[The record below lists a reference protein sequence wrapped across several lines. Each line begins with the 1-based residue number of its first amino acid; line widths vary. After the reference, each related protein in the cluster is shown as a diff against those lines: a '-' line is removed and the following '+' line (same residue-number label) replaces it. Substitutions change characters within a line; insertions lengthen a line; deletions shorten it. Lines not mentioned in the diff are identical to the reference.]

1 MKKPLNFLV
10 APDKFRGS
18 LSASQASHAIKMGI
32 LTAQPDAVV
41 TEFSLTDGGDSF
53 VDTIAKVKKGSK
65 VIRLKTIDP
74 TGQTLTAKCAL
85 LDDETALVGLT
96 EASGINLISES
107 DRNPATLTNIGSG
120 NILAKLVERGYKNI
134 IVGVGGS
141 ATNDGG
147 IGLLIPL
154 GFKFLDADGKDI
166 EPNGRGLAKLAKIV
180 PPENPIPANFT
191 VATDVATPLLGEQGA
206 ALQFARQKGAS
217 DAEVA
222 ELEAN
227 MKILTQV
234 SQKCLGYSRH
244 DAEGSGSAGGCGY
257 GLINFLGAK
266 RVSGFELFA
275 KYADLDKYIKG
286 CSVLITGEGKFDK
299 TDAQGKGPYL
309 LAKMAEK
316 YKNPVWV
323 LCGCC
328 ELSDDDLSKMG
339 FTNIKIGEI
348 VKIAPNAIEANNRA
362 AKFLSALARDFAANI
377 KH

>member
-1 MKKPLNFLV
+1 MKKSLNFLV

-18 LSASQASHAIKMGI
+18 LSAAQASHAIKMGI
-32 LTAQPDAVV
+32 LSALPDASV

-53 VDTIAKVKKGSK
+53 VDTVAKVKEGAK

-85 LDDETALVGLT
+85 LDDDTALVGLT
-96 EASGINLISES
+96 EASGINLISEA

-120 NILAKLVERGYKNI
+120 NILAKLVERGYKTI

-154 GFKFLDADGKDI
+154 GFQFLDDKGRPI
-166 EPNGRGLAKLAKIV
+166 EPNGRGLAKLAEII
-180 PPENPIPANFT
+180 PPEKPLPAKF
-191 VATDVATPLLGEQGA
+191 VAATDVATPLLGEHGA
-206 ALQFARQKGAS
+206 ALQFSRQKGAT
-217 DAEVA
+217 DEEAR

-227 MKILTQV
+227 MKRLTEV
-234 SQKCLGYSRH
+234 SQKCLGKSLH
-244 DAEGSGSAGGCGY
+244 DAPGSGSAGGCGY
-257 GLINFLGAK
+257 GLINFLGAR

-275 KYADLDKYIKG
+275 KYADLDRHVKA
-286 CSVLITGEGKFDK
+286 CSVLVTGEGKFDK

-316 YKNPVWV
+316 HKKPIWV
-323 LCGCC
+323 LCGAADISEQ
-328 ELSDDDLSKMG
+328 ELAEMKFS
-339 FTNIKIGEI
+339 NIKIGQI
-348 VKIAPNAIEANNRA
+348 ANIAPNIIEANNRA
-362 AKFLSALARDFAANI
+362 AKFLSAIAREFALELA
-377 KH
+377 

>member
-1 MKKPLNFLV
+1 MKKSLNFLV

-18 LSASQASHAIKMGI
+18 LSAAQASHAIKMGI
-32 LTAQPDAVV
+32 LSALPDASV

-53 VDTIAKVKKGSK
+53 VDTVAKVKEGAK

-85 LDDETALVGLT
+85 LDDDTALVGLT
-96 EASGINLISES
+96 EASGINLISEA

-120 NILAKLVERGYKNI
+120 NILAKLVERGYKTI

-154 GFKFLDADGKDI
+154 GFQFLDDKGQPI
-166 EPNGRGLAKLAKIV
+166 EPNGRGLAKLAEII
-180 PPENPIPANFT
+180 PPEKPLPAKF
-191 VATDVATPLLGEQGA
+191 VAATDVATPLLGEHGA
-206 ALQFARQKGAS
+206 ALQFSRQKGAT
-217 DAEVA
+217 DEEAR

-227 MKILTQV
+227 MKRLTEV
-234 SQKCLGYSRH
+234 SQKCLGKSLH
-244 DAEGSGSAGGCGY
+244 DAPGSGSAGGCGY
-257 GLINFLGAK
+257 GLINFLGAR

-275 KYADLDKYIKG
+275 KYADLDRHVKA
-286 CSVLITGEGKFDK
+286 CSVLVTGEGKFDR

-316 YKNPVWV
+316 HKKPIWV
-323 LCGCC
+323 LCGAADISEQ
-328 ELSDDDLSKMG
+328 ELAEMKFS
-339 FTNIKIGEI
+339 NIKIGQI
-348 VKIAPNAIEANNRA
+348 ANIAPNIIEANNRA
-362 AKFLSALARDFAANI
+362 AKFLSAIAREFALELA
-377 KH
+377 

>member
-1 MKKPLNFLV
+1 MKKSLNFLV

-18 LSASQASHAIKMGI
+18 LSAAQASHAIKMGI
-32 LTAQPDAVV
+32 LSALPDASV

-53 VDTIAKVKKGSK
+53 VDTVAKVKEGAK

-85 LDDETALVGLT
+85 LDDDTALVGLT
-96 EASGINLISES
+96 EASGINLISGA

-120 NILAKLVERGYKNI
+120 NILAKLVERGYKTI

-154 GFKFLDADGKDI
+154 GFQFLDDKGQPI
-166 EPNGRGLAKLAKIV
+166 EPNGRGLAKLAEII
-180 PPENPIPANFT
+180 PPEKPLPAKF
-191 VATDVATPLLGEQGA
+191 VAATDVATPLLGEHGA
-206 ALQFARQKGAS
+206 ALQFSRQKGAT
-217 DAEVA
+217 DEEAR

-227 MKILTQV
+227 MKRLTEV
-234 SQKCLGYSRH
+234 SQKCLGKSLH
-244 DAEGSGSAGGCGY
+244 DAPGSGSAGGCGY
-257 GLINFLGAK
+257 GLINFLGAR

-275 KYADLDKYIKG
+275 KYADLDRHVKA
-286 CSVLITGEGKFDK
+286 CSVLVTGEGKFDK

-316 YKNPVWV
+316 HKKPIWV
-323 LCGCC
+323 LCGAADISEQ
-328 ELSDDDLSKMG
+328 ELAEMKFS
-339 FTNIKIGEI
+339 NIKIGQI
-348 VKIAPNAIEANNRA
+348 ANIAPNIIEANNRA
-362 AKFLSALARDFAANI
+362 AKFLSAIAREFALELA
-377 KH
+377 

>member
-1 MKKPLNFLV
+1 MKKSLNFLV

-18 LSASQASHAIKMGI
+18 LSAAQASHAIKMGI
-32 LTAQPDAVV
+32 LSALPDASV

-53 VDTIAKVKKGSK
+53 VDTVAKVKEGAK

-85 LDDETALVGLT
+85 LDDDTALVGLT
-96 EASGINLISES
+96 EASGINLISEA

-120 NILAKLVERGYKNI
+120 NILAKLVERGYKTI

-154 GFKFLDADGKDI
+154 GFQFLDDKGQPI
-166 EPNGRGLAKLAKIV
+166 EPNGRGLAKLAEII
-180 PPENPIPANFT
+180 PPEKPLPAKF
-191 VATDVATPLLGEQGA
+191 VAATDVATPLLGGHGA
-206 ALQFARQKGAS
+206 ALQFSRQKGAT
-217 DAEVA
+217 DEEAR

-227 MKILTQV
+227 MKRLTEV
-234 SQKCLGYSRH
+234 SQKCLGKSLH
-244 DAEGSGSAGGCGY
+244 DAPGSGSAGGCGY
-257 GLINFLGAK
+257 GLINFLGAR

-275 KYADLDKYIKG
+275 KYADLDRHVKA
-286 CSVLITGEGKFDK
+286 CSVLVTGEGKFDK

-316 YKNPVWV
+316 HKKPIWV
-323 LCGCC
+323 LCGAADISEQ
-328 ELSDDDLSKMG
+328 ELAEMKFS
-339 FTNIKIGEI
+339 NIKIGQI
-348 VKIAPNAIEANNRA
+348 ANIAPNIIEANNRA
-362 AKFLSALARDFAANI
+362 AKFLSAIAREFALELA
-377 KH
+377 

>member
-1 MKKPLNFLV
+1 MKKSLNFLV

-18 LSASQASHAIKMGI
+18 LSAAQASHAIKMGI
-32 LTAQPDAVV
+32 LSALPDASV

-53 VDTIAKVKKGSK
+53 VDTVAKVKEGAK

-85 LDDETALVGLT
+85 LDDDTALVGLT
-96 EASGINLISES
+96 EASGINLISEA

-120 NILAKLVERGYKNI
+120 NILAKLVERGYKTI

-154 GFKFLDADGKDI
+154 GFQFLDGKGQPI
-166 EPNGRGLAKLAKIV
+166 EPNGRGLAKLAEII
-180 PPENPIPANFT
+180 PPEKPLPAKF
-191 VATDVATPLLGEQGA
+191 VAATDVATPLLGEHGA
-206 ALQFARQKGAS
+206 ALQFSRQKGAT
-217 DAEVA
+217 DEEAR

-227 MKILTQV
+227 MKRLTEV
-234 SQKCLGYSRH
+234 SQKCLGKSLH
-244 DAEGSGSAGGCGY
+244 DAPGSGSAGGCGY
-257 GLINFLGAK
+257 GLINFLGAR

-275 KYADLDKYIKG
+275 KYADLDRHVKA
-286 CSVLITGEGKFDK
+286 CSVLVTGEGKFDK

-316 YKNPVWV
+316 HKKPIWV
-323 LCGCC
+323 LCGAADISEQ
-328 ELSDDDLSKMG
+328 ELAEMKFS
-339 FTNIKIGEI
+339 NIKIGQI
-348 VKIAPNAIEANNRA
+348 ANIAPNIIEANNRA
-362 AKFLSALARDFAANI
+362 AKFLSAIAREFALELA
-377 KH
+377 

>member
-1 MKKPLNFLV
+1 MKKSLNFLV

-18 LSASQASHAIKMGI
+18 LSAAQASHAIKMGI
-32 LTAQPDAVV
+32 LSALPDASV

-53 VDTIAKVKKGSK
+53 VDTVAKVKEGAK

-85 LDDETALVGLT
+85 LDDDTALVGLT
-96 EASGINLISES
+96 EASGINLISEA

-120 NILAKLVERGYKNI
+120 NILAKLVERGYKTI

-154 GFKFLDADGKDI
+154 GFQFLDDKGQPI
-166 EPNGRGLAKLAKIV
+166 EPNGRGLAKLAEII
-180 PPENPIPANFT
+180 PPEKPLPAKF
-191 VATDVATPLLGEQGA
+191 VAATDVATPLLGEHGA
-206 ALQFARQKGAS
+206 ALQFSRQKGAT
-217 DAEVA
+217 DEEAR

-227 MKILTQV
+227 MKRLTEV
-234 SQKCLGYSRH
+234 SQKCLGKSLH
-244 DAEGSGSAGGCGY
+244 DAPGSGSAGGCGY
-257 GLINFLGAK
+257 GLINFLDAR

-275 KYADLDKYIKG
+275 KYADLDRHVKA
-286 CSVLITGEGKFDK
+286 CSVLVTGEGKFDK

-316 YKNPVWV
+316 HKKPIWV
-323 LCGCC
+323 LCGAADISEQ
-328 ELSDDDLSKMG
+328 ELAEMKFS
-339 FTNIKIGEI
+339 NIKIGQI
-348 VKIAPNAIEANNRA
+348 ANIAPNIIEANNRA
-362 AKFLSALARDFAANI
+362 AKFLSAIAREFALELA
-377 KH
+377 

>member
-18 LSASQASHAIKMGI
+18 LSAAQASHAIKMGI
-32 LTAQPDAVV
+32 SSAIPNATI

-53 VDTIAKVKKGSK
+53 VDTVAKVKKGAK

-120 NILAKLVERGYKNI
+120 NILAKLVERGYKTI

-154 GFKFLDADGKDI
+154 GFKFLDEKGQPI
-166 EPNGRGLAKLAKIV
+166 EPNGRGLAKLSEIV
-180 PPENPIPANFT
+180 PPEKAIPARFIA
-191 VATDVATPLLGEQGA
+191 ATDVDIPLLGEHGA
-206 ALQFARQKGAS
+206 ALQFARQKGANDS
-217 DAEVA
+217 EIK

-227 MKILTQV
+227 NKKL
-234 SQKCLGYSRH
+234 
-244 DAEGSGSAGGCGY
+244 
-257 GLINFLGAK
+257 
-266 RVSGFELFA
+266 
-275 KYADLDKYIKG
+275 
-286 CSVLITGEGKFDK
+286 
-299 TDAQGKGPYL
+299 
-309 LAKMAEK
+309 
-316 YKNPVWV
+316 
-323 LCGCC
+323 
-328 ELSDDDLSKMG
+328 
-339 FTNIKIGEI
+339 
-348 VKIAPNAIEANNRA
+348 
-362 AKFLSALARDFAANI
+362 
-377 KH
+377 

>member
-1 MKKPLNFLV
+1 MKKSLNFLV

-18 LSASQASHAIKMGI
+18 LSAAQASHAIKMGI
-32 LTAQPDAVV
+32 LSALPDASV

-53 VDTIAKVKKGSK
+53 VDTVAKVKEGAK

-85 LDDETALVGLT
+85 LDDDTALVGLT
-96 EASGINLISES
+96 EASGINLISEA

-120 NILAKLVERGYKNI
+120 NILAKLVERGYKTI

-154 GFKFLDADGKDI
+154 GFQFLDDKGQPI
-166 EPNGRGLAKLAKIV
+166 EPNGRGLAKLAEII
-180 PPENPIPANFT
+180 PPEKPLPAKF
-191 VATDVATPLLGEQGA
+191 VAATDVATPLLGEHGA
-206 ALQFARQKGAS
+206 ALQFSRQKGAT
-217 DAEVA
+217 DEEAR

-227 MKILTQV
+227 MKRLTEV
-234 SQKCLGYSRH
+234 SQKCLGKSLH
-244 DAEGSGSAGGCGY
+244 DAPGSGSAGGCGY
-257 GLINFLGAK
+257 GLINFLGAR

-275 KYADLDKYIKG
+275 KYADLDRHVKA
-286 CSVLITGEGKFDK
+286 CSVLVTGEGKFDK

-316 YKNPVWV
+316 HKKPIWV
-323 LCGCC
+323 LCGAADISEQ
-328 ELSDDDLSKMG
+328 ELAEMKFS
-339 FTNIKIGEI
+339 NIKIGQI
-348 VKIAPNAIEANNRA
+348 ANIAPNIIEANNRA
-362 AKFLSALARDFAANI
+362 AKFLSAIAREFALELA
-377 KH
+377 

>member
-1 MKKPLNFLV
+1 MKKSLNFLV

-18 LSASQASHAIKMGI
+18 LSAAQASHAIKMGI
-32 LTAQPDAVV
+32 LSALPDASV

-53 VDTIAKVKKGSK
+53 VDTVAKVKEGAK

-85 LDDETALVGLT
+85 LDDDTALVGLT
-96 EASGINLISES
+96 EASGINLISEA

-120 NILAKLVERGYKNI
+120 NILAKLVERGYKTI

-154 GFKFLDADGKDI
+154 GFQFLDDKGQPI
-166 EPNGRGLAKLAKIV
+166 EPNGRGLAKLAEII
-180 PPENPIPANFT
+180 PPEKPLSAKF
-191 VATDVATPLLGEQGA
+191 VAATDVATPLLGEHGA
-206 ALQFARQKGAS
+206 ALQFSRQKGAT
-217 DAEVA
+217 DEEAR

-227 MKILTQV
+227 MKRLTEV
-234 SQKCLGYSRH
+234 SQKCLGKSLH
-244 DAEGSGSAGGCGY
+244 DAPGSGSAGGCGY
-257 GLINFLGAK
+257 GLINFLGAR

-275 KYADLDKYIKG
+275 KYADLDRHVKA
-286 CSVLITGEGKFDK
+286 CSVLVTGEGKFDK

-316 YKNPVWV
+316 HKKPIWV
-323 LCGCC
+323 LCGAADISEQ
-328 ELSDDDLSKMG
+328 ELAEMKFS
-339 FTNIKIGEI
+339 NIKIGQI
-348 VKIAPNAIEANNRA
+348 ANIAPNIIEANNRA
-362 AKFLSALARDFAANI
+362 AKFLSAIAREFALELA
-377 KH
+377 

>member
-1 MKKPLNFLV
+1 MKKSLNFLV

-18 LSASQASHAIKMGI
+18 LSAAQASHAIKMGI
-32 LTAQPDAVV
+32 LSALPDASV

-53 VDTIAKVKKGSK
+53 VDTVAKVKEGAK

-85 LDDETALVGLT
+85 LDDDTALVGLT
-96 EASGINLISES
+96 EASGINLISEA

-120 NILAKLVERGYKNI
+120 NILAKLVERGYKTI

-154 GFKFLDADGKDI
+154 GFQFLDDKGQPI
-166 EPNGRGLAKLAKIV
+166 EPNGRGLAKLAEII
-180 PPENPIPANFT
+180 PPEKPLPAKF
-191 VATDVATPLLGEQGA
+191 VAATDVATPLLGEHGA
-206 ALQFARQKGAS
+206 ALQFSRQKGAT
-217 DAEVA
+217 DEEAR

-227 MKILTQV
+227 MKRLTEV
-234 SQKCLGYSRH
+234 SQKCLGKSLH
-244 DAEGSGSAGGCGY
+244 DAPGSGSAGGCGY
-257 GLINFLGAK
+257 GLINFLGAR

-275 KYADLDKYIKG
+275 KYADLDRYVKA
-286 CSVLITGEGKFDK
+286 CSVLVTGEGKFDR

-316 YKNPVWV
+316 HKKPIWV
-323 LCGCC
+323 LCGAADISEQ
-328 ELSDDDLSKMG
+328 ELAEMKFS
-339 FTNIKIGEI
+339 NIKIGQI
-348 VKIAPNAIEANNRA
+348 ANIAPNIIEANNRA
-362 AKFLSALARDFAANI
+362 AKFLSAIAREFALELA
-377 KH
+377 

>member
-1 MKKPLNFLV
+1 MKKSLNFLV

-18 LSASQASHAIKMGI
+18 LSAAQASHAIKMGI
-32 LTAQPDAVV
+32 LSALPDASV

-53 VDTIAKVKKGSK
+53 VDTVAKVKEGAK

-85 LDDETALVGLT
+85 LDDDTALVGLT
-96 EASGINLISES
+96 EASGINLISEA

-120 NILAKLVERGYKNI
+120 NILAKLVERGYKTI

-154 GFKFLDADGKDI
+154 GFQFLDDKGQPI
-166 EPNGRGLAKLAKIV
+166 EPNGRGLAKLAEII
-180 PPENPIPANFT
+180 PPEKPLPAKF
-191 VATDVATPLLGEQGA
+191 VAATDVATPLLGEHGA
-206 ALQFARQKGAS
+206 ALQFSRQKGAT
-217 DAEVA
+217 DEEAR

-227 MKILTQV
+227 MKRLTEV
-234 SQKCLGYSRH
+234 SQKCLGKSLH
-244 DAEGSGSAGGCGY
+244 DAPGSGSAGGCGY
-257 GLINFLGAK
+257 GLINFLGAR

-275 KYADLDKYIKG
+275 KYADLDRHIKA
-286 CSVLITGEGKFDK
+286 CSVLVTGEGKFDK

-316 YKNPVWV
+316 HKKPIWV
-323 LCGCC
+323 LCGAADISEQ
-328 ELSDDDLSKMG
+328 ELAEMKFS
-339 FTNIKIGEI
+339 NIKIGQI
-348 VKIAPNAIEANNRA
+348 ANIAPNIIEANNRA
-362 AKFLSALARDFAANI
+362 AKFLSAIAREFALELA
-377 KH
+377 

>member
-1 MKKPLNFLV
+1 MKKSLNFLV

-18 LSASQASHAIKMGI
+18 LSAAQASHAIKMGI
-32 LTAQPDAVV
+32 LSALPDASV

-53 VDTIAKVKKGSK
+53 VDTVAKVKEGAK

-85 LDDETALVGLT
+85 LDDDTALVGLT
-96 EASGINLISES
+96 EASGINLISEA

-120 NILAKLVERGYKNI
+120 NILAKLVERGYKTI

-154 GFKFLDADGKDI
+154 GFQFLDDKGQPI
-166 EPNGRGLAKLAKIV
+166 EPNGRGLAKLAEII
-180 PPENPIPANFT
+180 PPEKPLPAKF
-191 VATDVATPLLGEQGA
+191 VAATDVATPLLGEHGA
-206 ALQFARQKGAS
+206 ALQFSRQKGAT
-217 DAEVA
+217 DEEAR

-227 MKILTQV
+227 MKRLTEV
-234 SQKCLGYSRH
+234 SQKCLGKSLH
-244 DAEGSGSAGGCGY
+244 DALGSGSAGGCGY
-257 GLINFLGAK
+257 GLINFLGAR

-275 KYADLDKYIKG
+275 KYADLDRHVKA
-286 CSVLITGEGKFDK
+286 CSVLVTGEGKFDK

-316 YKNPVWV
+316 HKKPIWV
-323 LCGCC
+323 LCGAADISEQ
-328 ELSDDDLSKMG
+328 ELAEMKFS
-339 FTNIKIGEI
+339 NIKIGQI
-348 VKIAPNAIEANNRA
+348 ANIAPNIIEANNRA
-362 AKFLSALARDFAANI
+362 AKFLSAIAREFALELA
-377 KH
+377 

>member
-1 MKKPLNFLV
+1 MKKSLNFLV

-18 LSASQASHAIKMGI
+18 LSAAQASHAIKMGI
-32 LTAQPDAVV
+32 LSALPDASV

-53 VDTIAKVKKGSK
+53 VDTVAKVKEGAK

-85 LDDETALVGLT
+85 LDDDTALVGLT
-96 EASGINLISES
+96 EASGINLISEA

-120 NILAKLVERGYKNI
+120 NILAKLVERGYKTI

-154 GFKFLDADGKDI
+154 GFQFLDDKGQPI
-166 EPNGRGLAKLAKIV
+166 EPNGRGLAKLAEII
-180 PPENPIPANFT
+180 PPEKPLPAKF
-191 VATDVATPLLGEQGA
+191 VAATDVATPLLGEHGA
-206 ALQFARQKGAS
+206 ALQFSRQKGAT
-217 DAEVA
+217 DEEAR

-227 MKILTQV
+227 MKRLTEV
-234 SQKCLGYSRH
+234 SQKCLGKSLH
-244 DAEGSGSAGGCGY
+244 DAPGSGSAGGCGY
-257 GLINFLGAK
+257 GLINFLGAR

-275 KYADLDKYIKG
+275 KYADLDRHVKA
-286 CSVLITGEGKFDK
+286 CSVLDTGEGKFDK

-316 YKNPVWV
+316 HKKPIWV
-323 LCGCC
+323 LCGAADISEQ
-328 ELSDDDLSKMG
+328 ELAEMKFS
-339 FTNIKIGEI
+339 NIKIGQI
-348 VKIAPNAIEANNRA
+348 ANIAPNIIEANNRA
-362 AKFLSALARDFAANI
+362 AKFLSAIAREFALELA
-377 KH
+377 

>member
-18 LSASQASHAIKMGI
+18 LSAAQASHAIKMGI
-32 LTAQPDAVV
+32 SSAIPNATI

-53 VDTIAKVKKGSK
+53 VDTVAKVKKGAK

-120 NILAKLVERGYKNI
+120 NILAKLVERGYKTI

-154 GFKFLDADGKDI
+154 GFKFLDEKGQPI
-166 EPNGRGLAKLAKIV
+166 EPNGRGLAKLAEIV
-180 PPENPIPANFT
+180 PPEKPIPARFIA
-191 VATDVATPLLGEQGA
+191 ATDVDIPLLGEHGA
-206 ALQFARQKGAS
+206 ALQFARQKGANDS
-217 DAEVA
+217 EIK

-227 MKILTQV
+227 MKCLTEV
-234 SQKCLGYSRH
+234 SQKCLGKSLH
-244 DAEGSGSAGGCGY
+244 ESPGSGSAGGCGY

-275 KYADLDKYIKG
+275 EYANLDKFVKE
-286 CSVLITGEGKFDK
+286 CNVLVTGEGKFDK
-299 TDAQGKGPYL
+299 TDSQGKGPYL
-309 LAKMAEK
+309 LAQMAEK
-316 YKNPVWV
+316 HKKHIWI
-323 LCGCC
+323 LCGTS
-328 ELSDDDLSKMG
+328 EVSEADLEEMKLSDV
-339 FTNIKIGEI
+339 KIGEI
-348 VKIAPNAIEANNRA
+348 AKIAPNIIEANNRA
-362 AKFLSALARDFAANI
+362 AKFLAAIARDFALGML
-377 KH
+377 

>member
-1 MKKPLNFLV
+1 MKKSLNFLV

-18 LSASQASHAIKMGI
+18 LSAAQASHAIKMGI
-32 LTAQPDAVV
+32 LSALPDASV

-53 VDTIAKVKKGSK
+53 VDTVAKVKEGAK

-85 LDDETALVGLT
+85 LDDDTALVGLT
-96 EASGINLISES
+96 EASGINLISEA

-120 NILAKLVERGYKNI
+120 NILAKLVERGYKTI

-154 GFKFLDADGKDI
+154 GFQFLDDKGQPI
-166 EPNGRGLAKLAKIV
+166 EPNGRGLAKLAEII
-180 PPENPIPANFT
+180 PPEKPLPAKF
-191 VATDVATPLLGEQGA
+191 VAATDVATPLLGEHGA
-206 ALQFARQKGAS
+206 ALQFSRQKGAT
-217 DAEVA
+217 DEEAR

-227 MKILTQV
+227 MKRLTEV
-234 SQKCLGYSRH
+234 SQKCLGKSLH
-244 DAEGSGSAGGCGY
+244 DAPGSGSAGGCGY
-257 GLINFLGAK
+257 GLINFLGAR

-275 KYADLDKYIKG
+275 KYADLDRHVKA
-286 CSVLITGEGKFDK
+286 CSVLVTGEGKFDK

-316 YKNPVWV
+316 HKKPIWV
-323 LCGCC
+323 LCGAADISEQ
-328 ELSDDDLSKMG
+328 ELAEMKFS
-339 FTNIKIGEI
+339 NIKIGQI
-348 VKIAPNAIEANNRA
+348 ANIAPNIIEANNRA
-362 AKFLSALARDFAANI
+362 AKFLSAIAREFALELD
-377 KH
+377 

>member
-1 MKKPLNFLV
+1 MKKSLNFLV

-18 LSASQASHAIKMGI
+18 LSAAQASHAIKMGI
-32 LTAQPDAVV
+32 LSALPDASV

-53 VDTIAKVKKGSK
+53 VDTVAKVKEGAK

-85 LDDETALVGLT
+85 LDDDTALVGLT
-96 EASGINLISES
+96 EASGINLISEA

-120 NILAKLVERGYKNI
+120 NILAKLVERGYKTI

-154 GFKFLDADGKDI
+154 GFQFLDDKGQPI
-166 EPNGRGLAKLAKIV
+166 EPNGRGLAKLAEII
-180 PPENPIPANFT
+180 PPEKPLPAKF
-191 VATDVATPLLGEQGA
+191 VAATDVATPLLGEHGA
-206 ALQFARQKGAS
+206 ALQFSRQKGAT
-217 DAEVA
+217 DEEAR

-227 MKILTQV
+227 MKRLTEV
-234 SQKCLGYSRH
+234 SQKCLGKSLH
-244 DAEGSGSAGGCGY
+244 DAPGSGSAGGCGY
-257 GLINFLGAK
+257 GLINFLGAR

-275 KYADLDKYIKG
+275 KYADLDRHVKA
-286 CSVLITGEGKFDK
+286 CSVLVTGEGKFDK

-316 YKNPVWV
+316 HKKPIWV
-323 LCGCC
+323 LCGAADISEQ
-328 ELSDDDLSKMG
+328 ELAEMKFS
-339 FTNIKIGEI
+339 NIKIGQI
-348 VKIAPNAIEANNRA
+348 ANIAPNIIEANNRA
-362 AKFLSALARDFAANI
+362 AKFLSAIAREFALDLA
-377 KH
+377 

>member
-18 LSASQASHAIKMGI
+18 LSAAQASHAIRMGI
-32 LTAQPDAVV
+32 SSAIPNATI

-53 VDTIAKVKKGSK
+53 VDTVAKVKKGAK

-120 NILAKLVERGYKNI
+120 NILAKLVERGYKTI

-154 GFKFLDADGKDI
+154 GFKFLDEKGQPI
-166 EPNGRGLAKLAKIV
+166 EPNGRGLAKLAEIV
-180 PPENPIPANFT
+180 PPENPIPARFIA
-191 VATDVATPLLGEQGA
+191 ATDVDIPLLGEHGA
-206 ALQFARQKGAS
+206 ALQFARQKGANDS
-217 DAEVA
+217 EIK

-227 MKILTQV
+227 MKRLTEI
-234 SQKCLGYSRH
+234 SQKCLGKSLH
-244 DAEGSGSAGGCGY
+244 ESPGSGSAGGCGY

-275 KYADLDKYIKG
+275 EYANLDKFVKE
-286 CSVLITGEGKFDK
+286 CNVLVTGEGKFDK
-299 TDAQGKGPYL
+299 TDSQGKGPYL

-316 YKNPVWV
+316 HKKHIWI
-323 LCGCC
+323 LCGTSDVS
-328 ELSDDDLSKMG
+328 EKDLEEMKLSDV
-339 FTNIKIGEI
+339 KIGEI
-348 VKIAPNAIEANNRA
+348 AKIAPNIIEANNRA
-362 AKFLSALARDFAANI
+362 AKFLAAIARDFALEML
-377 KH
+377 